1 MEKKNRILIALT
13 IVSTIIYLIWRTFFT
28 LPYGEGTFSFIWGI
42 ILIIFEFFGLLESI
56 IHFKDMYNIE
66 YPKRPKILDEEYPHV
81 DVFIATYNEPVELLY
96 KTVNGCLNMDYPD
109 KEKVHI
115 YICDDNNREEMKV
128 LADHLGVNYITRL
141 DRKGAKAGNYNNALN
156 NTSSP
161 LIVTFDA
168 DMIPMHDFLT
178 ATVPYFFSKDEKIG
192 FVQTPQSFYN
202 PDLFQFY
209 LYSEGRVPNEQDY
222 FYRDIQVGK
231 NKSNSVIYGG
241 SNTVLSR
248 QALMDVGGFY
258 TKVITE
264 DFATG
269 MLIQSKGY
277 KCIAIDE
284 VHASGLSP
292 ADLKSLLK
300 QRDRWARGC
309 IQTAKKLNILFRK
322 GLSIEQKISYISAM
336 TYWYS
341 PLKRLIYILSPILYG
356 VFGVVVVKTTLG
368 QALLI
373 WLPTYIL
380 NRVTLRKV
388 SKNIRSV
395 KWTNI
400 YETIL
405 FPSLLPSVILETLG
419 ISEKSFSVTKKDGV
433 ENDAEFR
440 RRAAVPHAIFA
451 VLSVYSIL
459 RCVKEVF
466 VSGNIGTSIV
476 LFWLI
481 FNLYTII
488 MSLFF
493 MLGRRIYRGAERFR
507 IDTECTLSFNDK
519 IIKCRTFDISETGI
533 SIILKESEYILH
545 DKWLEITIK
554 DERYKSSF
562 KAMISHVASL
572 DQGFKYAFV
581 IGDISEED
589 ERGLLNIIYDREPD
603 LPKVIE
609 KHNSV
614 FDDIR
619 INVLTRKNKT
629 VSHNRKLPRI
639 NIFKSFYTDE
649 KEQVFV
655 KNFNYE
661 YIFLK
666 LNKSRNRLNI
676 IIDEDTILE
685 CSIAKEIKED
695 EKGMTGIF
703 FVVNYRELIDNE
715 NFKKKLTIWNNE
727 CKINFKEKV
736 MNYYEDEFYENQYI

>member
-1 MEKKNRILIALT
+1 
-13 IVSTIIYLIWRTFFT
+13 
-28 LPYGEGTFSFIWGI
+28 
-42 ILIIFEFFGLLESI
+42 
-56 IHFKDMYNIE
+56 
-66 YPKRPKILDEEYPHV
+66 
-81 DVFIATYNEPVELLY
+81 
-96 KTVNGCLNMDYPD
+96 MDYPD

-115 YICDDNNREEMKV
+115 YICDDNNREEMKA

-141 DRKGAKAGNYNNALN
+141 ERKGAKAGNYNNALK

-178 ATVPYFFSKDEKIG
+178 ATVPYFFMKGEEIG

-222 FYRDIQVGK
+222 FYRDIQIGK

-241 SNTVLSR
+241 SNTVISR
-248 QALMDVGGFY
+248 KALMDVGGFY

-269 MLIQSKGY
+269 MLIESKGY

-284 VHASGLSP
+284 THASGLSP
-292 ADLKSLLK
+292 GDLKSLLK

-322 GLSIEQKISYISAM
+322 GLTLEQKISYISAM

-341 PLKRLIYILSPILYG
+341 PLKRLVYILSPILYG
-356 VFGVVVVKTTLG
+356 VFGLVVVKTTLG

-388 SKNIRSV
+388 SNNIRSV

-419 ISEKSFSVTKKDGV
+419 ISEKSFSVTKKDGI
-433 ENDAEFR
+433 ENDTKFR
-440 RRAAVPHAIFA
+440 IRAAVPHIILSI
-451 VLSVYSIL
+451 LSVYSIFI
-459 RCVKEVF
+459 CVKELF
-466 VSGNIGTSIV
+466 VTGNMGTSIV

-488 MSLFF
+488 MSIFF
-493 MLGRRIYRGAERFR
+493 MLGRTVYREAERFR
-507 IDTECTLSFNDK
+507 IDVECNIHFNDK
-519 IIKCRTFDISETGI
+519 NIKCRTFDISETGI
-533 SIILKESEYILH
+533 SIKLKEPEYIIH
-545 DKWLEITIK
+545 DKWIEINIK
-554 DERYKSSF
+554 SERYESSF
-562 KAMISHVASL
+562 KAMISHVDSL
-572 DQGFKYAFV
+572 DDGFKYAFV
-581 IGDISEED
+581 IGEISEED
-589 ERGLLNIIYDREPD
+589 E
-603 LPKVIE
+603 
-609 KHNSV
+609 
-614 FDDIR
+614 
-619 INVLTRKNKT
+619 
-629 VSHNRKLPRI
+629 
-639 NIFKSFYTDE
+639 
-649 KEQVFV
+649 VFV

-661 YIFLK
+661 YIF
-666 LNKSRNRLNI
+666 
-676 IIDEDTILE
+676 
-685 CSIAKEIKED
+685 
-695 EKGMTGIF
+695 
-703 FVVNYRELIDNE
+703 
-715 NFKKKLTIWNNE
+715 
-727 CKINFKEKV
+727 
-736 MNYYEDEFYENQYI
+736 